1 MVSRRKGLSVTAL
14 YFLEMKWREKATQR
28 YFHELIP
35 NQESGLAEL
44 EQLNLAL
51 GNLQMGQPAQES
63 QTSECQLRYSCRT
76 RQTTT
81 WCWVNELVCSLGRG
95 FQSQVLYFY
104 FPFRIYEETLNC
116 LLYENRNGPD
126 QELMQATSLRVPVA
140 SSYTSDDE
148 EGDRHRSA
156 AAAAAHHHQS
166 SASQNER
173 AGLARLRSNKNN

>member
-1 MVSRRKGLSVTAL
+1 M
-14 YFLEMKWREKATQR
+14 
-28 YFHELIP
+28 
-35 NQESGLAEL
+35 
-44 EQLNLAL
+44 
-51 GNLQMGQPAQES
+51 
-63 QTSECQLRYSCRT
+63 
-76 RQTTT
+76 
-81 WCWVNELVCSLGRG
+81 
-95 FQSQVLYFY
+95 
-104 FPFRIYEETLNC
+104 
-116 LLYENRNGPD
+116 YENRNGPD